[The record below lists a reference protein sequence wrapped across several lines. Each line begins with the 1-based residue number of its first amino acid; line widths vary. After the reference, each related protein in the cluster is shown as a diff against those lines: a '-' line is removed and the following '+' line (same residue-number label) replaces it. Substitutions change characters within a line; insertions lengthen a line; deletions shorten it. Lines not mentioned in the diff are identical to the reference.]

1 MLGKSAVD
9 SKSEIEES
17 LSCNE
22 KIQLPIHSDIYSK
35 YIIIGSFKTWFSW
48 LKSILQVT
56 NPPST

>member
-35 YIIIGSFKTWFSW
+35 YIIIGSFKT
-48 LKSILQVT
+48 
-56 NPPST
+56 